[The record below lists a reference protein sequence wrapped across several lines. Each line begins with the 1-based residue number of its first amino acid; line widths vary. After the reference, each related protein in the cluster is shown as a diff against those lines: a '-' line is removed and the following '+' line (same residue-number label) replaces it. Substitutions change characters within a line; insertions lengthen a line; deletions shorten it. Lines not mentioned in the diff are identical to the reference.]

1 MSTIGA
7 RWEKVYAHALDL
19 AEMKFAS
26 DMAKGEAKDPS
37 EMWELI
43 AYVKL
48 QWGCAELVLLPGDH
62 RIYID
67 VGTGILSAFE
77 LICGGDTGGA
87 NGRLLLEGVASR
99 PVRQIPGRSRRYGL
113 GTNPRRIAEQ
123 APQVT

>member
-1 MSTIGA
+1 MVSTIGV

-19 AEMKFAS
+19 GEMKFAS

-62 RIYID
+62 RTYID
-67 VGTGILSAFE
+67 TGTGILSAFE

-87 NGRLLLEGVASR
+87 TVVYCWKGSPR
-99 PVRQIPGRSRRYGL
+99 GL
-113 GTNPRRIAEQ
+113 SAKYLAEVD
-123 APQVT
+123 ARA